1 MKESLR
7 LAELFLRLEDW
18 KLVKEIVLA
27 ENILQV
33 RKQSTSQKIFR
44 EITHRLKTLDT
55 DEVEFLL
62 QSAAA
67 DRAYLLW
74 VGICRHYKFI
84 SDFAVEVLHER
95 FVTKKK
101 LIQNEDFDLFFSD
114 KAEWHPELER
124 IKPSTR
130 QKLRQ
135 VLFRMMREADLI
147 SSKNQIKPALLS
159 KELLT
164 LLSKND
170 YRDLKVFPVIDS
182 VIEGRLL

>member
-7 LAELFLRLEDW
+7 LAELFLQLEDW
-18 KLVKEIVLA
+18 KLVKAKVFD
-27 ENILQV
+27 ENILQT
-33 RKQSTSQKIFR
+33 RKLSTSKKIYQQTTYR
-44 EITHRLKTLDT
+44 IKVLNPEEIK
-55 DEVEFLL
+55 FLINSKEKD
-62 QSAAA
+62 Q
-67 DRAYLLW
+67 AYLLW

-84 SDFAVEVLHER
+84 SDFAVEILHER

-101 LIQNEDFDLFFSD
+101 HIQNEDFDLFFSD

-135 VLFRMMREADLI
+135 VLFKMMREADLI

-170 YRDLKVFPVIDS
+170 YRDLKVFPVFDS
-182 VIEGRLL
+182 VIEGRAI